1 VTRSRFE
8 IIFYQM
14 TIVAQSPTT
23 LHRLG
28 LHASLRLAR
37 GQPPEN
43 PIPSHSTRTAPPTG
57 CTTHTP
63 RADERVPARSSS
75 RW

>member
-1 VTRSRFE
+1 MTRSRLE
-8 IIFYQM
+8 IIFHQM
-14 TIVAQSPTT
+14 TIIAQTPTI
-23 LHRLG
+23 LQRLG
-28 LHASLRLAR
+28 LHALLRLAR

-63 RADERVPARSSS
+63 RADERVPATSSN